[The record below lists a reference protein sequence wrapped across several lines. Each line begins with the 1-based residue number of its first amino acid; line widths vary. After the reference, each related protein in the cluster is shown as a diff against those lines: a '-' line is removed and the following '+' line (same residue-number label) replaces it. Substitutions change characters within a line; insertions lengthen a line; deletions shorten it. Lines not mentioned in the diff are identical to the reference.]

1 MNLVIVT
8 GLSGAGK
15 SQAANALEDMGYYC
29 VDNIPPAIIPA
40 FVDLSKRESEGLSKL
55 AVVTDIRGGN
65 MFAEIE
71 KVLDDLK
78 KSGIDYKILFLDAS
92 DDVLIRRYKENRR
105 KHPLCDMENV
115 SLSDAVR
122 LERKRLSK
130 IHAAADFDIDTSLI
144 SSAQLKSILTDTFLK
159 SAESGLRILCTSF
172 GFKYGIDVDSDLVFD
187 VRCLPNPFYVD
198 ELKEK
203 TGLDKAVSDYVMDS
217 PESEE
222 FLARITAFADFSIP
236 LYIKEGKSQ
245 LVISFGCTGGK
256 HRSVTFAELLCRHL
270 KEKGYNASVI
280 HRDINKTQV

>member
-29 VDNIPPAIIPA
+29 VDNIPPSIIPA

-55 AVVTDIRGGN
+55 AVVTDIRGGS
-65 MFAEIE
+65 MFSDI
-71 KVLDDLK
+71 KQVLSDLK
-78 KSGIDYKILFLDAS
+78 KDGIDYKILFLDAS
-92 DDVLIRRYKENRR
+92 DEVLVRRYKENRR
-105 KHPLCDMENV
+105 KHPLCDSEGI
-115 SLSDAVR
+115 SLSEAVK
-122 LERKRLSK
+122 LERKKLSK
-130 IHAAADFDIDTSLI
+130 IRAWADFIIDTSLI
-144 SSAQLKSILTDTFLK
+144 SSAQLKSMLTETFTK
-159 SAESGLRILCTSF
+159 SAAGGLRILCKSF
-172 GFKYGIDVDSDLVFD
+172 GFKYGIDVDADNVFD
-187 VRCLPNPFYVD
+187 VRCLPNPYYVE

-203 TGLDKAVSDYVMDS
+203 TGKDEDVSRYVLDSNESRAFVDAVMKFV
-217 PESEE
+217 
-222 FLARITAFADFSIP
+222 DFSVP

-280 HRDINKTQV
+280 HRDINK